1 MLRWSPSLLLVVV
14 VLLGAGRVSAQGV
27 DSNRLILSRDRN
39 VEVLL
44 VEEKAYAGASHTLG
58 WLYYDDLVSRGYVDI
73 GNPDDPNDDVL
84 IDVEGNGIPDF
95 HEDLYN
101 LNPDRGYIGEA
112 TRCIPERIF
121 FHRRAETGEVL
132 RLREP
137 ELLTGGCT
145 SATSYSPNG
154 GPKRWPDDV
163 PDYPARPV
171 GAVVGQR
178 MRDATDLVDASGN
191 FRSGA
196 VPGLLD
202 AYFSDRGV
210 FPHIP
215 NLLEPDDAQNGHMGL
230 GNIILLSTDDDENL
244 CPGSPAVECL
254 TPRLAS
260 RGPGQPAS
268 VGPIW
273 DLSGALDG
281 LPDYKAS
288 AFGPDG
294 RVIAGR
300 DVTAAIN
307 EEDRRVSLGTVTGG
321 REIVFF
327 LVTYLEHDYDR
338 ATDACFLPAITP
350 EGRYQC
356 ELWGHGDINV
366 FFSKTI
372 LNLDLHQSLSTDR
385 VTTVN
390 PSSNWL
396 SPTSYSRLQSR
407 EYGKVQIVESYD
419 MDAWSYQQRTPHVL
433 MLAPMESTDTWV
445 MSWEDLTAGG
455 DLSFNDLTLL
465 IRGVGIE
472 PTVTRLEHQGGPII
486 EGEPTFFTAYV
497 TDVSGTPLPTG
508 TMSFFVNGDFVT
520 SQDVD
525 SAGSATV
532 ALSFFPMGE
541 HRVVAEFG
549 GIENVYSWSMS
560 EELLVVAEPADG
572 GSLPDA
578 GQPDGGPRDAGAPDA
593 GAFDAGP
600 PDAGAPD
607 SGTPDAGVP
616 DAGTPDAGTADA
628 GAEPDAGAP
637 PEPDAG
643 EDAGTPP
650 EPDAGEDAGTPPEP
664 DAGEDAG
671 TPPEPDAG
679 EDAGTPPEPDAG
691 EDAGTPPEPDAGEDA
706 GTPPEPDAGDDAGT
720 TPQPEPD
727 AGDGDAGTAPDA
739 GTEDAGPSAPNGPS
753 EPELP
758 GPRDLTVTGWGC
770 GATDASSA
778 SFVMMALW
786 VGVSF
791 LRRRKLD

>member
-1 MLRWSPSLLLVVV
+1 MLRWSASLLLVVV

-44 VEEKAYAGASHTLG
+44 VEEKASAGASHTLG
-58 WLYYDDLVSRGYVDI
+58 WLYYDDLVARGYVDI

-121 FHRRAETGEVL
+121 FHRRAETGDVL

-154 GPKRWPDDV
+154 GPKRWPADV

-178 MRDATDLVDASGN
+178 VRDATDLVDASGN
-191 FRSGA
+191 FRAGA

-215 NLLEPDDAQNGHMGL
+215 NLLEPDDSQNGHMGL
-230 GNIILLSTDDDENL
+230 GNIILLSTDDDGNT
-244 CPGSPAVECL
+244 CPGAPAVECL

-273 DLSGALDG
+273 DLSSALDG

-327 LVTYLEHDYDR
+327 LVTYLEHDFDR

-366 FFSKTI
+366 FFSKTL
-372 LNLDLHQSLSTDR
+372 LNLDLHQPLSTDR

-396 SPTSYSRLQSR
+396 SPTGYSRLQSR
-407 EYGKVQIVESYD
+407 EYGKVQIVESFD

-433 MLAPMESTDTWV
+433 MLAPMEATDTWV

-465 IRGVGIE
+465 IRGVGLE

-486 EGEPTFFTAYV
+486 VGEPTFFTASV
-497 TDVSGTPLPTG
+497 TDVPGVPLTTG
-508 TMSFFVNGDFVT
+508 SVSFFVDGDFVT
-520 SQDVD
+520 SLDVD
-525 SAGSATV
+525 GAGTATV
-532 ALSFFPMGE
+532 DLSFSSMGE
-541 HRVVAEFG
+541 HRVIAEYG
-549 GIENVYSWSMS
+549 GIDNVYSWSMS
-560 EELLVVAEPADG
+560 EELLVIAELGDG

-578 GQPDGGPRDAGAPDA
+578 GQPDAGPRDAGMPDA
-593 GAFDAGP
+593 GAFDAGT

-607 SGTPDAGVP
+607 SGTPDAGTPDAGAPDSGTP
-616 DAGTPDAGTADA
+616 DAGTPDAGAPDSGTPDA
-628 GAEPDAGAP
+628 GAEPDAG
-637 PEPDAG
+637 E

-650 EPDAGEDAGTPPEP
+650 EPDAGEDAGAPP
-664 DAGEDAG
+664 DAGDAGDDAG
-671 TPPEPDAG
+671 TPPDAG
-679 EDAGTPPEPDAG
+679 DAGDAG
-691 EDAGTPPEPDAGEDA
+691 DDGGGT
-706 GTPPEPDAGDDAGT
+706 TPEPDAGDDAGT

-727 AGDGDAGTAPDA
+727 AGDGDAGTSPDA
-739 GTEDAGPSAPNGPS
+739 GTEDAGPSDPNGPS

-778 SFVMMALW
+778 SFVMLALW
-786 VGVSF
+786 LGVSF
-791 LRRRKLD
+791 LRTRSRKLD

>member
-14 VLLGAGRVSAQGV
+14 ALLGAGRVSAQGV

-121 FHRRAETGEVL
+121 FHRRAETGDVL

-154 GPKRWPDDV
+154 GPKRWPDGV
-163 PDYPARPV
+163 PDYPERPV

-178 MRDATDLVDASGN
+178 VRDATDLVDASGN
-191 FRSGA
+191 FRPGA

-210 FPHIP
+210 FPHVP
-215 NLLEPDDAQNGHMGL
+215 NLLEPDDSQNGHMGL
-230 GNIILLSTDDDENL
+230 GNIILLSADDDANL

-273 DLSGALDG
+273 DLSSALDG

-300 DVTAAIN
+300 DVTAAID

-327 LVTYLEHDYDR
+327 LVTYLEHEYDG
-338 ATDACFLPAITP
+338 ATDACFLSAVTP

-372 LNLDLHQSLSTDR
+372 LNLDLHQSVSTDR

-390 PSSNWL
+390 PSSTWL
-396 SPTSYSRLQSR
+396 TPTGYSRLQSR
-407 EYGKVQIVESYD
+407 EYGKVQIVESFE

-445 MSWEDLTAGG
+445 MTWEDLTAGG
-455 DLSFNDLTLL
+455 DRSFNDLTLL
-465 IRGVGIE
+465 IRGVGLE

-497 TDVSGTPLPTG
+497 TDVPGVPLTTG
-508 TMSFFVNGDFVT
+508 SVSFYVNGDFVT
-520 SQDVD
+520 AQDVD
-525 SAGSATV
+525 GAGTATV
-532 ALSFFPMGE
+532 DLTFFPMGE
-541 HRVVAEFG
+541 HHVSAEFG
-549 GIENVYSWSMS
+549 GIDNVYSWSTS
-560 EELLVVAEPADG
+560 EELLVVAEPGDG
-572 GSLPDA
+572 GSMPDA
-578 GQPDGGPRDAGAPDA
+578 GQPDGGPRDAGTPDA
-593 GAFDAGP
+593 GGFDAGP
-600 PDAGAPD
+600 QDAGAPD
-607 SGTPDAGVP
+607 SGPIDAGE
-616 DAGTPDAGTADA
+616 
-628 GAEPDAGAP
+628 EPDAG
-637 PEPDAG
+637 DG
-643 EDAGTPP
+643 GGT
-650 EPDAGEDAGTPPEP
+650 T
-664 DAGEDAG
+664 
-671 TPPEPDAG
+671 
-679 EDAGTPPEPDAG
+679 
-691 EDAGTPPEPDAGEDA
+691 
-706 GTPPEPDAGDDAGT
+706 PEPDAGDDGGT
-720 TPQPEPD
+720 TPEPDAGDGGGTTPEPDAGDGGGTTPEPDAGDGGGTTPEPDAGDGGGTTPEPEPD
-727 AGDGDAGTAPDA
+727 AGDGDAGTTPDA
-739 GTEDAGPSAPNGPS
+739 GTEDAGPSDPNGPS

-778 SFVMMALW
+778 SFVMLALW

-791 LRRRKLD
+791 LRTRRKKLD